1 MIKKIFFF
9 GLSMALFLQSFSAE
23 NSPVRSSFE
32 IHEVGQINECPVYQL
47 VLENQR
53 NSEFQIVLKDKD
65 GTILHDEFVS
75 GKHIVRNYML
85 DLSDLGNTEVYA
97 EIYDR
102 FGMSIQKLKM
112 KNK

>member
-9 GLSMALFLQSFSAE
+9 GLSMALFVHAFSKDK
-23 NSPVRSSFE
+23 SPARASFE
-32 IHEVGQINECPVYQL
+32 MYAVGQINQCPV
-47 VLENQR
+47 
-53 NSEFQIVLKDKD
+53 FQIVFDNQNNNEYQVVLKDKY

-102 FGMSIQKLKM
+102 FGMSIQKFKM
-112 KNK
+112 KKK

>member
-1 MIKKIFFF
+1 MV
-9 GLSMALFLQSFSAE
+9 LFLQTFSTE
-23 NSPVRSSFE
+23 KSPIRSSFE
-32 IHEVGQINECPVYQL
+32 IHEVGQINQCPVYQL
-47 VLENQR
+47 VLENQC

-102 FGMSIQKLKM
+102 FGMRIQKFKM
-112 KNK
+112 MVN